1 MGTPFLTQQMETAE
15 AKIIRLEAQVAQL
28 KADVEALTK
37 AGNRM
42 SIRTGQFVCSKH
54 YQTELKDWAAITTD
68 IQNRA

>member
-1 MGTPFLTQQMETAE
+1 METAE

-42 SIRTGQFVCSKH
+42 SIRTGQFACSKH
-54 YQTELKDWAAITTD
+54 YQGELKDWADVITA